1 MGNFYY
7 HIVRGIDDR
16 AVEPHRETKSIS
28 AEDTFPSDLTDPEEM
43 YKAIDL
49 LAATVARRAQAH
61 DLKGRTVTL
70 KIKYSDFKQITR
82 NLSLSE
88 PVVDTETIAATCR
101 KLLDGTEPENKLI
114 RLLGVGISNF
124 GELLPK
130 DNQNKNKGQLGLFEY
145 G

>member
-1 MGNFYY
+1 
-7 HIVRGIDDR
+7 
-16 AVEPHRETKSIS
+16 
-28 AEDTFPSDLTDPEEM
+28 M

-49 LAATVARRAQAH
+49 LAATVARRAKH
-61 DLKGRTVTL
+61 NDLKGRTVTL

-88 PVVDTETIAATCR
+88 PVDDAETIAATGR

-114 RLLGVGISNF
+114 RLLGIGISNF
-124 GELLPK
+124 GDQPMK
-130 DNQNKNKGQLGLFEY
+130 NIRNKNDGQLGLF

>member
-1 MGNFYY
+1 
-7 HIVRGIDDR
+7 
-16 AVEPHRETKSIS
+16 
-28 AEDTFPSDLTDPEEM
+28 M

-49 LAATVARRAQAH
+49 LAATVARRAQYNG
-61 DLKGRTVTL
+61 LKGRTVTL

-88 PVVDTETIAATCR
+88 PVDDAETIASTAR

-124 GELLPK
+124 GEQQMK
-130 DNQNKNKGQLGLFEY
+130 NNRNINKGQLGLFEY
-145 G
+145 